1 MDFGTFYQFV
11 NGQLVEV
18 AELADVDLVAA
29 DSWLVEDSAVRNLNL
44 HLERFKKAANLQ
56 ETCPDE
62 STLDAFFTAAIARV
76 PEAGRWFP
84 RIEFHAEKADP
95 LFMKLREAPAQLGD
109 ATLWSLD
116 EPDPRAHPTI
126 KGPDLSLCMQLR
138 RKAQVHGADEAV
150 LLDQQGHIIEGALSS
165 IVWWRDGMLY
175 APDDS
180 TSWLDSVTRHA
191 IFELANQLGIVG
203 TTTSAKPEELA
214 GCEVWLLSSLQ
225 GIRRVSHWIHH
236 ESSIE
241 LAAPTADSTKRLDSF
256 RLRLRMLSTRP

>member
-1 MDFGTFYQFV
+1 MDFGTFFQFV
-11 NGQLVEV
+11 DGQLVEV

-44 HLERFKKAANLQ
+44 HLERFRKAANLQ
-56 ETCPDE
+56 ESCPDQ
-62 STLDAFFTAAIARV
+62 STLDAFFAAVIARI

-95 LFMKLREAPAQLGD
+95 LFMKLREAPPQLGD

-150 LLDQQGHIIEGALSS
+150 LLDPQGNVIEGALSS
-165 IVWWRDGMLY
+165 IVWWREGALC
-175 APDDS
+175 APDHS
-180 TSWLDSVTRHA
+180 TKWLDSVTRHEV
-191 IFELANQLGIVG
+191 FEIANQLGIASR
-203 TTTSAKPEELA
+203 TASAKPEELA
-214 GCEVWLLSSLQ
+214 GCEVWILSSLQ
-225 GIRRVSHWIHH
+225 GIRRVAHWMNR

-241 LAAPTADSTKRLDSF
+241 LAKPTDDSTKRLDSF